1 MAFYLPAVEEF
12 SACSADNA
20 GGSVLP
26 WRRRLAD
33 LLPLSLRGKGH
44 GIRPDARPVARGD
57 KGALACGE
65 RKRFLRRS
73 GQGRPRGAL
82 PMRRRAEV
90 GQLSI
95 LRSLA

>member
-1 MAFYLPAVEEF
+1 MSFYLPAVEEF

-33 LLPLSLRGKGH
+33 HLLLSLRGKGH
-44 GIRPDARPVARGD
+44 GIRPDARPAARED
-57 KGALACGE
+57 K
-65 RKRFLRRS
+65 
-73 GQGRPRGAL
+73 GAL

-95 LRSLA
+95 LRRLGVTGKET